1 MFLEAL
7 HEHKLPVPY
16 RLTTCETRYWIQAN
30 RNLRI
35 DSGKRTCVIRE
46 IAGIE
51 HLDACLLVTI
61 EWGDARAGC
70 ARLATEIER
79 HLWISEPQAQV
90 ILVRRGE
97 GGGGTTRRE
106 GECLHIEDASHLYTA
121 MPPSIGHQVTLIPR
135 DAKGFVGNLD
145 DEKGV
150 LGVRV

>member
-1 MFLEAL
+1 M
-7 HEHKLPVPY
+7 PIPS
-16 RLTTCETRYWIQAN
+16 RLTTCETRYWIEAK
-30 RNLRI
+30 RHLR
-35 DSGKRTCVIRE
+35 SALGKRTCVIRE

-51 HLDACLLVTI
+51 YLDACLLVTI
-61 EWGDARAGC
+61 ERGHDRVDC

-121 MPPSIGHQVTLIPR
+121 IPPSIGLQVNFDTTR
-135 DAKGFVGNLD
+135 CQMVCW
-145 DEKGV
+145 E
-150 LGVRV
+150 LG